1 MSSFFDDVLGF
12 DPNGGGLHD
21 TFLGDILDNPIV
33 STVLKFTP
41 AAPLAWGWDVGSAA
55 GAGKWGKAALSG
67 LGAYGSLGG
76 FGSGVPT
83 SEAAFAAS
91 DAAQLAEQGLS
102 ASQISDIL
110 GQSYGLDAVTS
121 SMMGQN
127 AFLGMSPQELYQF
140 SNSLGGYG
148 DWGLSAAPYDPSMAA
163 SINPQLK
170 LATELS
176 GLGGATSIPFAGMSP
191 ALPANSGVLDSL
203 QPPDFGLSN
212 GLKLSTNLSTPGNLL
227 GPGKDLATTLG
238 NLSNYHQLGQT
249 GSTMSGAVQ
258 QTPGQA
264 PIEEAT
270 SGQQNSNYKP
280 RDASFG
286 SFINTMGDT
295 VNDALVNPIK
305 QGAQGLVSWS
315 GGKLPELSN
324 IFGSKTGDLDLVDLV
339 GAGVKTVGAL
349 DIADDLKKQ
358 AQLSDV
364 FANQR
369 NFATDKWQNSYTDPE
384 ALFQEYMKGPGA
396 KYLKESAARMA
407 QAGNRGQ
414 LPTLMTNA
422 RQDFYTN
429 YLPQYREQINPK
441 VFNSQPNANLYGAA
455 ANAKGT
461 AYSQFPS
468 TLSEIYRRK
477 YGVKG

>member
-176 GLGGATSIPFAGMSP
+176 GLGGATAAPLPGMST
-191 ALPANSGVLDSL
+191 AIGGGGLESL
-203 QPPDFGLSN
+203 QAPDFGLSN
-212 GLKLSTNLSTPGNLL
+212 QMKISTGIGSSDIPVRMNDPNRFNVFSGQID
-227 GPGKDLATTLG
+227 KLG
-238 NLSNYHQLGQT
+238 NL
-249 GSTMSGAVQ
+249 GSAMSGATIP